1 MILGHRRQVFPLAP
15 STERRLCPSRT
26 RFAPALEEGLVK
38 KIVECVPNF
47 SEGRR
52 QDVIDRIVASLQ
64 QVAGVQVVDVQS
76 DIDHNRSVV
85 TLVGEP
91 QAAVEAAFRGAAE
104 AARLID
110 MNHHRGG
117 HPRMGAADVIPFIP
131 VQGVNMQDCIELARQ
146 LGERIGT
153 ELGIPVYL
161 YEEAATDP
169 ARRNLADVR
178 RGEYEGLKE
187 EIETDPQRAPDF
199 GPASMGSAGATAVGA
214 RPPLVAFNVYLNTE
228 DPAPAQA
235 IARAVRHSSGGLRF
249 VKALGLA
256 VEGQTQVSMN
266 LTDYRRTPIH
276 RVLEIIRSEASRY
289 GLVVTQTEIVGLVPA
304 EALLD
309 AARFYLQLGE
319 FSPDQVL
326 ENRLIGPE

>member
-1 MILGHRRQVFPLAP
+1 VRQ
-15 STERRLCPSRT
+15 
-26 RFAPALEEGLVK
+26 
-38 KIVECVPNF
+38 IVECVPNF

-52 QDVIDRIVASLQ
+52 QDVIERIVASLE

-91 QAAVEAAFRGAAE
+91 QAMAEAAFRGAAE
-104 AARLID
+104 AAQLID
-110 MNHHRGG
+110 MNHHRGE
-117 HPRMGAADVIPFIP
+117 HPRMGATDVIPFIP
-131 VQGVNMQDCIELARQ
+131 VQDVSMQDCVELARQ
-146 LGERIGT
+146 VGERIGT

-178 RGEYEGLKE
+178 RGEYEGLKK
-187 EIETDPQRAPDF
+187 EIGTDPERAPDF
-199 GPASMGSAGATAVGA
+199 GPAAMGTAGATALGA
-214 RPPLVAFNVYLNTE
+214 RPPLVAFNVYLNTD
-228 DPAPAQA
+228 DPAPARA
-235 IARAVRHSSGGLRF
+235 IARAIRHSSGGLRF

-276 RVLEIIRSEASRY
+276 RVLEMIRSEASRY
-289 GLVVTQTEIVGLVPA
+289 GLVITHTEIVGLVPA
-304 EALLD
+304 QALFD
-309 AARFYLQLGE
+309 TAWFYLQLSG
-319 FSPDQVL
+319 FSSDQVL
-326 ENRLIGPE
+326 ENRLIAPE